1 VELVRLHSNPE
12 AEADDLRRI
21 RSAASSP
28 RPVEGSQ
35 QPRQHQRRLSMTEVT
50 MLIKELVQRFG
61 NHRLGGTSVLRRHGV
76 ELRRA
81 GIPPEDIQEP
91 ISLYGQ
97 GSSLARLGDRYNVD
111 ATTVWRAFTAGARR
125 GDAITELRTA
135 ERRILKARHRGSS
148 QLSMGLDHLR

>member
-1 VELVRLHSNPE
+1 VRLHSNPE

-97 GSSLARLGDRYNVD
+97 GSSLARLGDS
-111 ATTVWRAFTAGARR
+111 TTLTPRR
-125 GDAITELRTA
+125 SG
-135 ERRILKARHRGSS
+135 G
-148 QLSMGLDHLR
+148 HLRPVPGVVMRSPNSGQPNVES